1 MKNDNKW
8 SIARNNKD
16 REKREGK
23 NGKTVISL
31 VKISVWKKDY
41 YTPPQKKKNINR
53 NQTSGI
59 NALPADS

>member
-1 MKNDNKW
+1 MK
-8 SIARNNKD
+8 
-16 REKREGK
+16 GK

-41 YTPPQKKKNINR
+41 YTPSPKKKNRNR